1 MKRAIQL
8 ASVVWLCAAASAYAD
23 QNKPK
28 NPPAPKPAP
37 APVAAKVPPRRNGVA
52 GASGNPGG
60 VPKGVGK
67 LPPPPD
73 NNPADWLRTMT
84 PEQRERVIEKFLP
97 QQQENIRKRLANF
110 DNLPDAQKQRRLQ
123 QYNEFQALPLD
134 KQQLVRQQM
143 KAFNAL
149 PDDRRGAVKAA
160 YVRLSNSTP
169 EERANILAR
178 PQFRSRFSSEEL
190 QMLSVLPEYYPLE
203 KKK

>member
-8 ASVVWLCAAASAYAD
+8 AGVVWLCAAASVYAD

-28 NPPAPKPAP
+28 NPPAPKS
-37 APVAAKVPPRRNGVA
+37 APVAAKVPPHQNG
-52 GASGNPGG
+52 GAANGGNPAGG

-97 QQQENIRKRLANF
+97 QQQVNIRKRLANF
-110 DNLPDAQKQRRLQ
+110 DNLPDAQKQRQLQ
-123 QYNEFQALPLD
+123 RYDEFQALPPD

-143 KAFNAL
+143 NAFNAL
-149 PDDRRGAVKAA
+149 PDDRRAAVKAA

-169 EERANILAR
+169 DDRANILAR